1 MNPKIISKKIS
12 YKASFFNVVS
22 TKLKFPNSLVKT
34 EDFIDVKSNSAMIV
48 AVDNKNNIYLSK
60 EWRPAWRRRIVTIPG
75 GNIKGKDIVK
85 NARRELR
92 EEIGFD
98 AKKIERLTTVLLGSK
113 FKRKINIYLATE
125 LFESPKKPDADE
137 LIDIVK
143 MPIKKACKMFSSG
156 KEMTTAYTILG
167 IILAMNKLRVK

>member
-12 YKASFFNVVS
+12 YNASFFNVIS
-22 TKLKFPNSLVKT
+22 TKLKFPNNLVKT
-34 EDFIDVKSNSAMIV
+34 EDFIDVKSNSAMII
-48 AVDNKNNIYLSK
+48 AVDDKSNIYLSK
-60 EWRPAWRRRIVTIPG
+60 EWRPAWRRRIIAIPG

-98 AKKIERLTTVLLGSK
+98 ARKIKKLITVLLGSK
-113 FKRKINIYLATE
+113 IKRKINIYLATG

-137 LIDIVK
+137 LIDVVK
-143 MPIKKACKMFSSG
+143 MPIKRACKMFLSG
-156 KEMTTAYTILG
+156 KELTTAYTILG
-167 IILAMNKLRVK
+167 IILAMKKLKVK